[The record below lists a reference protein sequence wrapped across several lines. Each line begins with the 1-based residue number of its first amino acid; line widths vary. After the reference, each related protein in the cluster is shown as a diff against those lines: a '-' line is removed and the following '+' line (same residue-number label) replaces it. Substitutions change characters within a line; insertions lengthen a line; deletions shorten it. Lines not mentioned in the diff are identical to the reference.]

1 MSEVEEKPVI
11 FDSSVDSKLEQLA
24 IRLFKE
30 GFDLAHIENITG
42 LPTGELIKIK
52 NSI

>member
-1 MSEVEEKPVI
+1 MSEVEEKPI
-11 FDSSVDSKLEQLA
+11 ISDSSVDSKLEQLA

-42 LPTGELIKIK
+42 LIVQELIKIK
-52 NSI
+52 SSI

>member
-1 MSEVEEKPVI
+1 MSEVEEKSVI
-11 FDSSVDSKLEQLA
+11 SDNSVDNKLEQLA

-42 LPTGELIKIK
+42 LTTTELIKIK